1 MGPYYSTLLRLEEE
15 ELIEYCLATDK
26 CVLRGGENV
35 KEDFPMVYS
44 IGIFHYVTAITIIVD
59 SIIFMSGFSPFFI
72 TKLTPTVYNL
82 LLIYCISV
90 GTLLYCRAKPN
101 KQKLCQE
108 VKRKAEMAS
117 GKYPHSVTVWWVVE
131 FP

>member
-72 TKLTPTVYNL
+72 TKLPQRSTTSSSYTAYPLEHYFTVVPNQ
-82 LLIYCISV
+82 ISKNCV
-90 GTLLYCRAKPN
+90 R
-101 KQKLCQE
+101 
-108 VKRKAEMAS
+108 R
-117 GKYPHSVTVWWVVE
+117 
-131 FP
+131 